1 MHMTTNPM
9 VAQVESLP
17 ELLADQFDALDEHV
31 RTVLS
36 PAEWNAIERIVS
48 TGCGD
53 SFMAAV
59 ATQWAM
65 ERLGGVPTEA
75 AMAMRA
81 ARYGLP
87 TLGARS
93 PERTLVLAVSVSGA
107 VSRTQEAVAIGR
119 EAGVLTVALTGN
131 PDSPLGQMAERI
143 LDCRIP
149 DFVAAPGVRS
159 YRISLLALWQLAIH
173 MGTMRGCLEAQE
185 ARSCRDRLRS
195 LAEAAAETI
204 DLCRKPAQDLASSL
218 VDCRHFTFVGDG
230 PNYASAL
237 FSAAKIL
244 EAFGRDAWG
253 QDTEEWAHLQYFSR
267 FDPQSPTVVID
278 AAGPGS
284 GRMREIL
291 GPMQRIGREI
301 VLVASRDSALASLC
315 RRHLPVADGVDPLFA
330 PMINAIPGELL
341 SAYLAEITGEEHFGG
356 FTGTYDPAIQGG
368 NNIYTSHIAKMSEL
382 T

>member
-1 MHMTTNPM
+1 MTTNPM

-17 ELLADQFDALDEHV
+17 DLLTSQFDSLDEHV
-31 RTVLS
+31 QAVLS
-36 PAEWNAIERIVS
+36 QEEWSAIIRIVN

-75 AMAMRA
+75 ATAMRA

-87 TLGARS
+87 VAGTLSAG
-93 PERTLVLAVSVSGA
+93 RTLVIAVSVSGA

-119 EAGVLTVALTGN
+119 EVGALTVALTGN

-149 DFVAAPGVRS
+149 EFVAAPGVRS
-159 YRISLLALWQLAIH
+159 YRISLLALWQVAIH
-173 MGTMRGCLEAQE
+173 MGTMRGHLSAQ
-185 ARSCRDRLRS
+185 AAQGYKDQLRF
-195 LAEAAAETI
+195 LADAAAETI
-204 DLCRKPAQDLASSL
+204 DLCRQPAQNLASYLS
-218 VDCRHFTFVGDG
+218 DCPHFTFVGDG
-230 PNYASAL
+230 PSYASAL

-244 EAFGRDAWG
+244 EAVGRDAWG

-267 FDPQSPTVVID
+267 YDPWSPTFVID
-278 AAGPGS
+278 AEGPGS
-284 GRMREIL
+284 GRMQEIL
-291 GPMQRIGREI
+291 DPMQRIGRAI
-301 VLVASRDSALASLC
+301 ALIAPQDSALAPLC
-315 RRHLPVADGVDPLFA
+315 RYRLPVAPGVDPLFA

-341 SAYLAEITGEEHFGG
+341 AAYLAELAGEEHFGG
-356 FTGTYDPAIQGG
+356 FTGIYDPAVHGG
-368 NNIYTSHIAKMSEL
+368 NNIYTSHIAKVSEL
-382 T
+382 I

>member
-1 MHMTTNPM
+1 MTPNPM

-17 ELLADQFDALDEHV
+17 DLLTDQFDPLDEHV
-31 RTVLS
+31 RAVLS
-36 PAEWNAIERIVS
+36 QAEWNTIGRIVS

-87 TLGARS
+87 IAGTLSSA
-93 PERTLVLAVSVSGA
+93 RTLVMAVSVSGA

-119 EAGVLTVALTGN
+119 EAGALTVALTGN
-131 PDSPLGQMAERI
+131 PGSPLGQRAEHI

-149 DFVAAPGVRS
+149 EFVAAPGVRS
-159 YRISLLALWQLAIH
+159 YRISLLALWQVAIH
-173 MGTMRGCLEAQE
+173 MGTMRGHLNAQ
-185 ARSCRDRLRS
+185 AALDYKNQLRS
-195 LAEAAAETI
+195 LADAAARTI
-204 DLCRKPAQDLASSL
+204 DLCRQPAQDLASIL
-218 VDCRHFTFVGDG
+218 AHCPHFTFVGDG
-230 PNYASAL
+230 PSYASAL

-244 EAFGRDAWG
+244 EALGRDAWG

-267 FDPQSPTVVID
+267 FNPQSPTFVLD

-284 GRMREIL
+284 GRVREIL
-291 GPMQRIGREI
+291 DPMRHIGREI
-301 VLVASRDSALASLC
+301 VLIAPQDSALAALC
-315 RRHLPVADGVDPLFA
+315 RHHLPVAQGVHPMFA

-341 SAYLAEITGEEHFGG
+341 SAYLAEVAGEAHFGG
-356 FTGTYDPAIQGG
+356 FTGLYDPSVHGG
-368 NNIYTSHIAKMSEL
+368 NNIYTSHIAQVSEL
-382 T
+382 I